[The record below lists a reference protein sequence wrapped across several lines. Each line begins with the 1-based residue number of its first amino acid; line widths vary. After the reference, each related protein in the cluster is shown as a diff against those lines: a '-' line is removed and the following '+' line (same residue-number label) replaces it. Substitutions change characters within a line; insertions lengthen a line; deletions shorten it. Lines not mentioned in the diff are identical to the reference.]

1 MSGQWLA
8 REVSDTAVHA
18 VPLDDLI
25 VHDFSEDCPC
35 GPRARTIPRDGRPD
49 GWIYTHHSLDS
60 RELSEPDRDKGDE
73 A

>member
-8 REVSDTAVHA
+8 KEVSDTTVHA

-25 VHDFSEDCPC
+25 VHDFSEDFPC
-35 GPRARTIPRDGRPD
+35 GPGARTISRDGRPD
-49 GWIYTHHSLDS
+49 GWIYTHHSLDG
-60 RELSEPDRDKGDE
+60 RELNEPDRDEGDN